1 MTPLD
6 KIQKSSGKNRAY
18 ALIRK
23 ESRQMIRDKST
34 LTLGIFLPMVLLL
47 LFGFGL
53 SLDVK
58 DVPVVIVRDSTS
70 PISHDLFVSLKLS
83 PYFTP
88 VMADSWH
95 EAEELLKKGEIQAIL
110 RRDIKDRSD
119 YSEHIQVLTNGR
131 DSNQARIMER
141 YLEGAISQWAESRS
155 KNIMPQSLEPV
166 GMAMAETR
174 VWYNHAME
182 SRYFLIPG
190 VTALIMTLIGS
201 LLTALVVAREWER
214 GTYEAMAATP
224 VKRFEIILG
233 KTVPYF
239 GLGMVGLSLCLLA
252 AAFIFRVPMRGS
264 LLTIILGSSLYLIL
278 SLGLGLFVSAAVKNQ
293 FLSSQIVL
301 IFSFFPTIML
311 SGFVFDLH
319 SAPLIIYYIGY
330 MFPATWY
337 VDLLQTLFLVGD
349 VPEIIIKDFLV
360 LAFYGLFMLGLATNR
375 IKKQLE

>member
-360 LAFYGLFMLGLATNR
+360 LALYGLFMLGLATNR